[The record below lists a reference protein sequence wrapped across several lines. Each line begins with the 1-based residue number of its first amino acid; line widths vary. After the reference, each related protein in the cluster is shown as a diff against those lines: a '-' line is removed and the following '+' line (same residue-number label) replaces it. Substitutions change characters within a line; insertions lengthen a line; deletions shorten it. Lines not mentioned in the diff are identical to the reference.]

1 MSNNT
6 TLKARG
12 KLHGIGEKLGLKKK
26 CPAGQILRAPF
37 TRKYTN
43 SVRKSGF
50 NVKRGNKTVRVYPTS
65 KAVLVEATCIDTKGE
80 TDKAV
85 IGPLKKGELT
95 KYGYSAHF
103 SREKRHIALKK
114 AVIVYGALSVFHKLD
129 AITKLTIRTA
139 PDAHKIFKA
148 DIDWLRK
155 NYTLRK

>member
-12 KLHGIGEKLGLKKK
+12 KLHGIGKKLGLKKT
-26 CPAGQILRAPF
+26 CPPGQVLRAPF

-43 SVRKSGF
+43 NIRKEGF

-65 KAVLVEATCIDTKGE
+65 KTVLVEATCIDNKTSSGKSI
-80 TDKAV
+80 

-95 KYGYSAHF
+95 KYGYSAHAK
-103 SREKRHIALKK
+103 REARHRALKK

-129 AITKLTIRTA
+129 AIVKLTVRTA
-139 PDAHKIFKA
+139 PEAHKIFKA

>member
-12 KLHGIGEKLGLKKK
+12 KLHGVGEKLGLKKK
-26 CPAGQILRAPF
+26 CPPGKVLRAPF

-43 SVRKSGF
+43 RVRKAGF

-65 KAVLVEATCIDTKGE
+65 KTVLVEATCIDG
-80 TDKAV
+80 KAV
-85 IGPLKKGELT
+85 IGPLKEGELT
-95 KYGYSAHF
+95 KYGYSARV
-103 SREKRHIALKK
+103 SREKRHLALKK
-114 AVIVYGALSVFHKLD
+114 AVIVYGALNVFHKLD

>member
-12 KLHGIGEKLGLKKK
+12 KLHGVGEKLGLKKK
-26 CPAGQILRAPF
+26 CPPGKVLRAPF

-43 SVRKSGF
+43 SVRKAGF
-50 NVKRGNKTVRVYPTS
+50 NVKRGNKTVRVYPTA
-65 KAVLVEATCIDTKGE
+65 KEILIEATCIDKG
-80 TDKAV
+80 TSGKAV

-95 KYGYSAHF
+95 KYGYSAHV
-103 SREKRHIALKK
+103 SREKRHLALKK

-139 PDAHKIFKA
+139 PEAHKVFKA
-148 DIDWLRK
+148 DIEWLRK